1 MGPFTLFGTHWLRC
15 CLSVLPQHL
24 VPTHL
29 SSLRVEVVCSLV
41 CLPQWSV
48 KGVSLWTGPSTCLL
62 LSAHRL
68 RDSISDNH
76 PKLFQT
82 DYYCCDYYY
91 CCERTSRQQSKQVH
105 FKANNSLV
113 LIHKAWAYPIL
124 SCDWENLCSKNSIS
138 CNIPSFWQGAAET
151 MKTKAGPST
160 GSLQN
165 FGARRFNNFQQELA
179 HDSGQTSLWNKD
191 FKVKTGFY

>member
-1 MGPFTLFGTHWLRC
+1 MTHLPPSSRLPCPGRHSCHYLEKPFAFFFSWLAPADCLRMGPFALFGTHWLRC
-15 CLSVLPQHL
+15 CLGVLPQHL

-29 SSLRVEVVCSLV
+29 SSLRVEGFCSLV

-48 KGVSLWTGPSTCLL
+48 KGVSLLTGPSTCLL

-91 CCERTSRQQSKQVH
+91 CCARTSRQQSKQVH

-113 LIHKAWAYPIL
+113 LIHKAWASPIL
-124 SCDWENLCSKNSIS
+124 SCD
-138 CNIPSFWQGAAET
+138 
-151 MKTKAGPST
+151 
-160 GSLQN
+160 
-165 FGARRFNNFQQELA
+165 
-179 HDSGQTSLWNKD
+179 
-191 FKVKTGFY
+191 